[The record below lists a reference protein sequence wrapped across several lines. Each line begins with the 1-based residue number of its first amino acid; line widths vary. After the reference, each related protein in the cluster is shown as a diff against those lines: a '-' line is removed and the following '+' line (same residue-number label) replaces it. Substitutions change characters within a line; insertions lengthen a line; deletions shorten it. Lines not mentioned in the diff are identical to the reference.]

1 MQSRW
6 FAVVLGMVFLGAPL
20 VLTKQSH
27 SLVELDDQTA
37 VSTVASEEQLD
48 NQTEVRENR
57 LDDQMAVGTVASEE
71 QLDNQTEAREN
82 RLDDQTAVSTV
93 ASES

>member
-6 FAVVLGMVFLGAPL
+6 FAVALGMVFLGALL

-27 SLVELDDQTA
+27 SLVELDDQTE

-48 NQTEVRENR
+48 DQTKASENR
-57 LDDQMAVGTVASEE
+57 LDDQME
-71 QLDNQTEAREN
+71 
-82 RLDDQTAVSTV
+82 VSTV
-93 ASES
+93 ASEG